1 MVVDNKDARDTLP
14 LVPESVLKKRHDLDD
29 LARKRAALEAIEP
42 ARAKGKRRGK
52 KNAVY
57 VIKPETILAQS
68 RNKRNHKVRFLR
80 VEKKGMQKRASKL
93 PIRAVKCIPLADNE
107 DDFDNTT
114 GTSELQAVSY
124 VANSVGA
131 KMVFVIRIRDS
142 VATPMEVA
150 TVLSHHLGLKKKHE
164 GVFIRYNEETRA
176 WLHCVEPWVV
186 YGPLNSSMVQDLIV
200 RRGHAR
206 MQSTGERVPLSDNT
220 IIEQELGRDHNI
232 LCVEDLVHEL
242 STVGPAFD
250 AVARSFLWPFQFADA
265 KTELERRTLRK
276 KDSKLEYG
284 DQGEA
289 IQDYLQQVL

>member
-1 MVVDNKDARDTLP
+1 MVVEAKNSKSTLP

-42 ARAKGKRRGK
+42 ARAKGKRRSK

-57 VIKPETILAQS
+57 VIKPETILAHN
-68 RNKRNHKVRFLR
+68 RNKRNHKVRYLR
-80 VEKKGMQKRASKL
+80 VQKKGMQKRASNH
-93 PIRAVKCIPLADNE
+93 PVTNVKQIPLSDNE
-107 DDFDNTT
+107 DDVDVTT
-114 GTSELQAVSY
+114 GSSEVQEVSY

-142 VATPMEVA
+142 VATPMEVKK
-150 TVLSHHLGLKKKHE
+150 VLSHHLGLKKKHE
-164 GVFIRYNEETRA
+164 GVFLRYNEETRA

-186 YGPLNSSMVQDLIV
+186 YGPLQASMIQDLIV

-206 MQSTGERVPLSDNT
+206 IQSTGERVPLSDNT
-220 IIEQELGRDHNI
+220 IIEQELGTEHNV

-242 STVGPAFD
+242 SAVGSAFD
-250 AVARSFLWPFQFADA
+250 VIAQSFLWPFQLADA

-276 KDSKLEYG
+276 KDTKQEYG
-284 DQGEA
+284 DRGEA

>member
-1 MVVDNKDARDTLP
+1 MVGEEKNSKSTLP

-57 VIKPETILAQS
+57 VIKPETILAHS
-68 RNKRNHKVRFLR
+68 RNKRNHKARYLR
-80 VEKKGMQKRASKL
+80 VQKKGMQKRASNHS
-93 PIRAVKCIPLADNE
+93 IHAVKQIPLSDN
-107 DDFDNTT
+107 DDVDETT
-114 GTSELQAVSY
+114 GTSGVQEVSY
-124 VANSVGA
+124 VANSVGS

-142 VATPMEVA
+142 VATPMEV
-150 TVLSHHLGLKKKHE
+150 TKVLTHHLGLKKKHE
-164 GVFIRYNEETRA
+164 GVFLRYNAETRA

-186 YGPLNSSMVQDLIV
+186 YGPVPSSMILDLIV

-206 MQSTGERVPLSDNT
+206 IQSTGERVPLSDNT
-220 IIEQELGRDHNI
+220 IIEQELGAEHNV

-250 AVARSFLWPFQFADA
+250 VIAQSFLWPFQLADA
-265 KTELERRTLRK
+265 KTDLERRTLRK
-276 KDSKLEYG
+276 KDTKLEYG
-284 DQGEA
+284 DRGEA
-289 IQDYLQQVL
+289 IQEYLQQVL